1 MSADATVGR
10 GESAPRR
17 PVVTVAAL
25 YGAGGSIVGPRVA
38 ERLGVPLLDREIPGD
53 VARRTGLPE
62 EAISEIDEKPRSGM
76 ERLLR
81 TLGRASTI
89 TGGAAGSDER
99 LDLQERQL
107 RAYIEDFLARSSV
120 SGGVTIGR
128 GGRRQPPRHGD
139 TPAALHASSNPTR
152 LSMTT
157 SERSASQSGSG
168 TPLENNSSV

>member
-1 MSADATVGR
+1 MSADATAGR

-38 ERLGVPLLDREIPGD
+38 ERLGVPLLAREIPGD

-62 EAISEIDEKPRSGM
+62 EAVSEIDEKPRSSM
-76 ERLLR
+76 ERLVR

-99 LDLQERQL
+99 LDIQERRL

-120 SGGVTIGR
+120 LGGVTIGR
-128 GGRRQPPRHGD
+128 GGMVVLRSVPW
-139 TPAALHASSNPTR
+139 ALHVHLGAPARRAYSS
-152 LSMTT
+152 
-157 SERSASQSGSG
+157 G
-168 TPLENNSSV
+168 

>member
-1 MSADATVGR
+1 MSADATAGR
-10 GESAPRR
+10 GKSAPRR

-25 YGAGGSIVGPRVA
+25 YGAGGSIVGPRVG

-62 EAISEIDEKPRSGM
+62 EAVSEIDEKPRSGM

-128 GGRRQPPRHGD
+128 GERWASPVETLPNTRRPSRPIPRLP
-139 TPAALHASSNPTR
+139 TIKRPAPSSSACSTIAST
-152 LSMTT
+152 
-157 SERSASQSGSG
+157 A
-168 TPLENNSSV
+168 